1 MVVAEVIKRIDCN
14 NCGLKFALTYDQEE
28 IDDAPDYCPFC
39 GDLVEDV
46 YKDFEDDEDDDWSD
60 GDEW

>member
-1 MVVAEVIKRIDCN
+1 MVAAECIKRIECN
-14 NCGLKFALTYDQEE
+14 NCEVKFTLTFDKEE
-28 IDDAPDYCPFC
+28 IEDSPDYCPFC

-46 YKDFEDDEDDDWSD
+46 YKDIEDEDDNWSD

>member
-1 MVVAEVIKRIDCN
+1 MVAAECIKRIECN
-14 NCGLKFALTYDQEE
+14 NCEVKFTLTFDKEE
-28 IDDAPDYCPFC
+28 IEDSPDYCPFC

-46 YKDFEDDEDDDWSD
+46 YKDIEDEDDDWSD

>member
-1 MVVAEVIKRIDCN
+1 MVVAECIKRIECN
-14 NCGLKFALTYDQEE
+14 NCEVKFTLTFDKEE
-28 IDDAPDYCPFC
+28 IEDSPDYCPFC

-46 YKDFEDDEDDDWSD
+46 YKDIEDEDDDWSD